1 MILGFKEY
9 KEYCRIK
16 KLKECDAKSLQKFYK
31 LSHYYHLF
39 LKKKLVDNDYKCFCR
54 IFNHDADKLKTFDIY
69 TKIEHYFKLLMELD
83 NAKDCAKYDLY
94 ALTENTDYDYYQH
107 ERLEKLEYELNEMF
121 DYIKT
126 TIEELW
132 DYEMEG
138 GDQ

>member
-1 MILGFKEY
+1 MSLGFKEY
-9 KEYCRIK
+9 KEFCRIK

-31 LSHYYHLF
+31 LSNYYHLF

-54 IFNHDADKLKTFDIY
+54 IFNHDADKFKTFDIY

-83 NAKDCAKYDLY
+83 NAKDCAKYDIY
-94 ALTENTDYDYYQH
+94 ALTENTEYDYYQH
-107 ERLEKLEYELNEMF
+107 ERLEKLEYELSEMF
-121 DYIKT
+121 DYIKN

>member
-1 MILGFKEY
+1 MSLGFKEY
-9 KEYCRIK
+9 KEFCRIK

-31 LSHYYHLF
+31 LPHYYHTF
-39 LKKKLVDNDYKCFCR
+39 LKRKLVDNDYKCFCR

-83 NAKDCAKYDLY
+83 NAKDCAQYDIY
-94 ALTENTDYDYYQH
+94 ALTENTDYDYYQY
-107 ERLEKLEYELNEMF
+107 ERLEKLECELNEMF
-121 DYIKT
+121 DYIKN
-126 TIEELW
+126 TIEELC